1 MDKDD
6 YTIFN
11 PAFVSYHN
19 KSIVKTQLVGNK
31 LTLTVDA
38 GAYEEIEMMAKRYQI
53 SSENM
58 KCLEEC
64 YRNIQEDVK
73 LQNAIKMA
81 EYERDLLRYRS
92 LSAEGRDDVQ
102 KPKKPASKDIKPV
115 FNFFLA
121 SEGETRAFIKSYFLY
136 EFLLEELKMS
146 GLFCDEDFQRSLK
159 GCSSETISCK
169 RGSVKAR
176 NIFGL
181 AESVLYVD
189 TLKHSKS
196 AKKSSSAKQR
206 YEYVFHPISF
216 QKDFAKYPIEL
227 HYQLTDNLSKIVQ
240 IHYEF
245 YKNPDKKLSIQDII
259 ELYQQHSKGKHDKV
273 PLHAW
278 ARTTLLNPCNELNFS
293 DECENGEDGWS
304 QEQDFGF
311 EIFKPKYSELE
322 LSAIPQ
328 KDLVGNVNIEEL
340 KKWVRY
346 CMDDARITTV
356 SRLWHPFHCLPK
368 SYREHVTYNGSP
380 LVEAMDVK
388 NCYYVLM
395 VKALQLAD
403 KIDPDELRRF
413 EALVRDGDIYME
425 IGNDIQ
431 FIHEIKED
439 YNDDDY
445 LSFIGTTRRDR
456 VKVEMQ
462 SFRNYK
468 TYGQAESQHPM
479 LAKKFKELFPS
490 ICHWLFTYP
499 IYRNRKGKN
508 AKRLQADMSRI
519 ETMLISKVCFRLKDM
534 GLTPFTLHDAIY
546 LSREELDIVGKGF
559 VDKLFWEVFD
569 ATTEEDVRRA
579 LEYRY
584 NKEEGKV

>member
-19 KSIVKTQLVGNK
+19 RSIVKTQLVGNK

-38 GAYEEIEMMAKRYQI
+38 GAYEEIEAMAKRYQN
-53 SSENM
+53 SPENM
-58 KCLEEC
+58 KHLEGW
-64 YRNIQEDVK
+64 YRHIQEEVK

-81 EYERDLLRYRS
+81 EYEHDLLRYRN
-92 LSAEGRDDVQ
+92 LSAEERGSIAR
-102 KPKKPASKDIKPV
+102 PKKPASKDIKPV
-115 FNFFLA
+115 FNFFLT
-121 SEGETRAFIKSYFLY
+121 SDGETRAFIKSYFLY

-146 GLFCDEDFQRSLK
+146 GLFCDDDFQRSLK
-159 GCSSETISCK
+159 GCSKENISCK

-189 TLKHSKS
+189 SLKHSKS
-196 AKKSSSAKQR
+196 AKNSSSAKQR

-216 QKDFAKYPIEL
+216 RKDFAKHSIEL
-227 HYQLTDNLSKIVQ
+227 QYQLTDHLSKTVQ
-240 IHYEF
+240 IHYDF
-245 YKNPDKKLSIQDII
+245 YLNPDKMLSIKDII
-259 ELYQQHSKGKHDKV
+259 ELYQKHSKGKHDKV
-273 PLHAW
+273 SLHAW

-380 LVEAMDVK
+380 LVEAMDVR

-431 FIHEIKED
+431 FIHEVKED

-519 ETMLISKVCFRLKDM
+519 ETMLISKMCFRLKDM
-534 GLTPFTLHDAIY
+534 GLTPFTLHDAIC
-546 LSREELDIVGKGF
+546 LSQEELDTVGKGF

-579 LEYRY
+579 LEYRC
-584 NKEEGKV
+584 NKEEVNV

>member
-1 MDKDD
+1 MKAIRMFKDEYLLD
-6 YTIFN
+6 FIN
-11 PAFVSYHN
+11 VEDIDAQEKDVDERLVEQRIVHN
-19 KSIVKTQLVGNK
+19 IKRFIMTLGRDFTFVGNQYHLEIYGEEMWSDLLFFNRELNALVAIELK
-31 LTLTVDA
+31 IGKFKPIYLGQLY
-38 GAYEEIEMMAKRYQI
+38 AYLQVLDDKVRKPH
-53 SSENM
+53 ENPSIGIVLC
-58 KCLEEC
+58 KSANQA
-64 YRNIQEDVK
+64 Y
-73 LQNAIKMA
+73 A
-81 EYERDLLRYRS
+81 EYAVRDYN
-92 LSAEGRDDVQ
+92 
-102 KPKKPASKDIKPV
+102 KPMGVATYK
-115 FNFFLA
+115 
-121 SEGETRAFIKSYFLY
+121 
-136 EFLLEELKMS
+136 
-146 GLFCDEDFQRSLK
+146 
-159 GCSSETISCK
+159 TISDMPVEMQK
-169 RGSVKAR
+169 
-176 NIFGL
+176 
-181 AESVLYVD
+181 
-189 TLKHSKS
+189 TL
-196 AKKSSSAKQR
+196 
-206 YEYVFHPISF
+206 
-216 QKDFAKYPIEL
+216 
-227 HYQLTDNLSKIVQ
+227 
-240 IHYEF
+240 
-245 YKNPDKKLSIQDII
+245 PD
-259 ELYQQHSKGKHDKV
+259 
-273 PLHAW
+273 
-278 ARTTLLNPCNELNFS
+278 
-293 DECENGEDGWS
+293 
-304 QEQDFGF
+304 
-311 EIFKPKYSELE
+311 
-322 LSAIPQ
+322 
-328 KDLVGNVNIEEL
+328 IEEL

-534 GLTPFTLHDAIY
+534 GLNPFTLHDAIY

>member
-1 MDKDD
+1 MNSDK
-6 YTIFN
+6 
-11 PAFVSYHN
+11 
-19 KSIVKTQLVGNK
+19 
-31 LTLTVDA
+31 
-38 GAYEEIEMMAKRYQI
+38 M
-53 SSENM
+53 
-58 KCLEEC
+58 
-64 YRNIQEDVK
+64 
-73 LQNAIKMA
+73 
-81 EYERDLLRYRS
+81 
-92 LSAEGRDDVQ
+92 
-102 KPKKPASKDIKPV
+102 
-115 FNFFLA
+115 
-121 SEGETRAFIKSYFLY
+121 
-136 EFLLEELKMS
+136 
-146 GLFCDEDFQRSLK
+146 
-159 GCSSETISCK
+159 
-169 RGSVKAR
+169 
-176 NIFGL
+176 
-181 AESVLYVD
+181 
-189 TLKHSKS
+189 
-196 AKKSSSAKQR
+196 
-206 YEYVFHPISF
+206 
-216 QKDFAKYPIEL
+216 
-227 HYQLTDNLSKIVQ
+227 
-240 IHYEF
+240 
-245 YKNPDKKLSIQDII
+245 LSIKDII
-259 ELYQQHSKGKHDKV
+259 ELYQKHSKGKHYKV

-304 QEQDFGF
+304 QERDFGF
-311 EIFKPKYSELE
+311 GIFKPKYSELE

-340 KKWVRY
+340 KKWVKY
-346 CMDDARITTV
+346 YKDDARITTV

-546 LSREELDIVGKGF
+546 LSQEELGTVGKGF

-569 ATTEEDVRRA
+569 ATTEGDVLRA
-579 LEYRY
+579 LEYRC
-584 NKEEGKV
+584 NKEEVKV

>member
-1 MDKDD
+1 MDKED

-31 LTLTVDA
+31 LTLTIDA
-38 GAYEEIEMMAKRYQI
+38 GAYAEIEAMAKRYQN
-53 SSENM
+53 SPENM
-58 KCLEEC
+58 KHLEGW
-64 YRNIQEDVK
+64 YRHIQEEVK

-81 EYERDLLRYRS
+81 EYEHDLLRYRN
-92 LSAEGRDDVQ
+92 LSAEERGSIAR
-102 KPKKPASKDIKPV
+102 PKKPASKDIKPV
-115 FNFFLA
+115 FNFFLT
-121 SEGETRAFIKSYFLY
+121 SDGEMRAFIKSYFLY

-146 GLFCDEDFQRSLK
+146 GLFCDDDFQRSLK
-159 GCSSETISCK
+159 GCSKENISCK

-189 TLKHSKS
+189 SLKHSKS
-196 AKKSSSAKQR
+196 AKNSSSAKQR

-216 QKDFAKYPIEL
+216 RKDFAKHSIEL
-227 HYQLTDNLSKIVQ
+227 QYQLTDHLSKTVQ
-240 IHYEF
+240 IHYDF
-245 YKNPDKKLSIQDII
+245 YLNPDKMLSIKDII
-259 ELYQQHSKGKHDKV
+259 ELYQKHSKGKHDKV
-273 PLHAW
+273 SLHAW

-340 KKWVRY
+340 KKWVKY
-346 CMDDARITTV
+346 CKDDARITTV

-368 SYREHVTYNGSP
+368 SYRKHVTYNGST

-431 FIHEIKED
+431 FIHEVKED

-462 SFRNYK
+462 SFRNFK

-519 ETMLISKVCFRLKDM
+519 ETMLVSKVCFLLKDM
-534 GLTPFTLHDAIY
+534 GLNPFTLHDAIY
-546 LSREELDIVGKGF
+546 LSQEELDTVGKGF

-579 LEYRY
+579 LEYRC
-584 NKEEGKV
+584 NK

>member
-1 MDKDD
+1 MDKED

-31 LTLTVDA
+31 LTLTIDA
-38 GAYEEIEMMAKRYQI
+38 GAYAEIEAMAKRYQN
-53 SSENM
+53 SPENM
-58 KCLEEC
+58 KHLEGW
-64 YRNIQEDVK
+64 YRHIQEEVK

-81 EYERDLLRYRS
+81 EYEHDLLRYRN
-92 LSAEGRDDVQ
+92 LSAEERGSIAR
-102 KPKKPASKDIKPV
+102 PKKPASKEIKPV
-115 FNFFLA
+115 FNFFLT
-121 SEGETRAFIKSYFLY
+121 SDGEMRAFIKSYFLY

-146 GLFCDEDFQRSLK
+146 GLFCDDDFQRSLK
-159 GCSSETISCK
+159 GCSKENISCK

-216 QKDFAKYPIEL
+216 RKDFAKHSIEL
-227 HYQLTDNLSKIVQ
+227 QYQLTDHLSKTVQ
-240 IHYEF
+240 IHYDF
-245 YKNPDKKLSIQDII
+245 YLNPDKMLSIQDII
-259 ELYQQHSKGKHDKV
+259 ELYQKYSKGKHDKV

-293 DECENGEDGWS
+293 DKCENGEDGWS

-462 SFRNYK
+462 SFRNFK

-490 ICHWLFTYP
+490 ICHWLFAYP

-546 LSREELDIVGKGF
+546 LSQEELDTVGKGL

-579 LEYRY
+579 LEYRC
-584 NKEEGKV
+584 NKEEVNV

>member
-1 MDKDD
+1 M
-6 YTIFN
+6 
-11 PAFVSYHN
+11 
-19 KSIVKTQLVGNK
+19 
-31 LTLTVDA
+31 
-38 GAYEEIEMMAKRYQI
+38 
-53 SSENM
+53 
-58 KCLEEC
+58 
-64 YRNIQEDVK
+64 
-73 LQNAIKMA
+73 
-81 EYERDLLRYRS
+81 
-92 LSAEGRDDVQ
+92 
-102 KPKKPASKDIKPV
+102 
-115 FNFFLA
+115 FNFFLT
-121 SEGETRAFIKSYFLY
+121 SDGETRAFIKSYFLY

-146 GLFCDEDFQRSLK
+146 GLFCDDDFQRSLK
-159 GCSSETISCK
+159 GCSKENISCK

-189 TLKHSKS
+189 SLKHSKS
-196 AKKSSSAKQR
+196 AKNSSSAKQR

-216 QKDFAKYPIEL
+216 RKDFAKHSIEL
-227 HYQLTDNLSKIVQ
+227 QYQLTDHLSKTVQ
-240 IHYEF
+240 IHYDF
-245 YKNPDKKLSIQDII
+245 YLNPDKMLSIKDII
-259 ELYQQHSKGKHDKV
+259 ELYQKHSKGKHYKV

-304 QEQDFGF
+304 QERDFGF
-311 EIFKPKYSELE
+311 GIFKPKYSELE

-340 KKWVRY
+340 KKWVKY
-346 CMDDARITTV
+346 YKDDARITTV

-546 LSREELDIVGKGF
+546 LSQEELGTVGKGF

-569 ATTEEDVRRA
+569 ATTEGDVLRA
-579 LEYRY
+579 LEYRC
-584 NKEEGKV
+584 NKEEVKV

>member
-19 KSIVKTQLVGNK
+19 RSIVKTQLVGNK

-38 GAYEEIEMMAKRYQI
+38 GAYEEIEAMAKRYQN
-53 SSENM
+53 SPENM
-58 KCLEEC
+58 KHLEGW
-64 YRNIQEDVK
+64 YRHIQEEVK

-81 EYERDLLRYRS
+81 EYEHDLLRYRN
-92 LSAEGRDDVQ
+92 LSAEERGSIAR
-102 KPKKPASKDIKPV
+102 PKKPASKDIKPV
-115 FNFFLA
+115 FNFFLT
-121 SEGETRAFIKSYFLY
+121 SDGETRAFIKSYFLY

-146 GLFCDEDFQRSLK
+146 GLFCDDDFQRSLK
-159 GCSSETISCK
+159 GCSKENISCK

-189 TLKHSKS
+189 SLKHSKS
-196 AKKSSSAKQR
+196 AKNSSSAKQR

-216 QKDFAKYPIEL
+216 RKDFAKHSIEL
-227 HYQLTDNLSKIVQ
+227 QYQLTDHLSKTVQ
-240 IHYEF
+240 IHYDF
-245 YKNPDKKLSIQDII
+245 YLNPDKMLSIKDII
-259 ELYQQHSKGKHDKV
+259 ELYQKHSKGKHDKV
-273 PLHAW
+273 SLHAW

-368 SYREHVTYNGSP
+368 SYREHVTYNDSP
-380 LVEAMDVK
+380 LAEAMDVK

-431 FIHEIKED
+431 FIHEVKED

-519 ETMLISKVCFRLKDM
+519 ETMLISKMCFRLKDM
-534 GLTPFTLHDAIY
+534 GLTPFTLHDAIC
-546 LSREELDIVGKGF
+546 LSQEELDTVGKGF

-579 LEYRY
+579 LEYRC
-584 NKEEGKV
+584 NKEEVNV

>member
-1 MDKDD
+1 MDKED

-31 LTLTVDA
+31 LTLTIDA
-38 GAYEEIEMMAKRYQI
+38 GAYAEIEAMAKRYQN
-53 SSENM
+53 SPENM
-58 KCLEEC
+58 KHLEGW
-64 YRNIQEDVK
+64 YRHIQEEVK

-81 EYERDLLRYRS
+81 EYEHDLLRYRN
-92 LSAEGRDDVQ
+92 LSAEERGSIAR
-102 KPKKPASKDIKPV
+102 PKKPTSKDIKPV
-115 FNFFLA
+115 FNFFLT
-121 SEGETRAFIKSYFLY
+121 SDGEMRAFIKSYFLY

-146 GLFCDEDFQRSLK
+146 GLFCDDDFQRSLK
-159 GCSSETISCK
+159 GCSKENISCK

-181 AESVLYVD
+181 AESILYVD
-189 TLKHSKS
+189 SLKHSKS
-196 AKKSSSAKQR
+196 AKNSSSAKQR

-216 QKDFAKYPIEL
+216 RKDFAKRSIEL
-227 HYQLTDNLSKIVQ
+227 HYYLTDDLSKTVK
-240 IHYEF
+240 IHYGF
-245 YKNPDKKLSIQDII
+245 YLNPDKMLSIQDII
-259 ELYQQHSKGKHDKV
+259 ELYQIHSKGKQDKV

-328 KDLVGNVNIEEL
+328 KDLIGNVNIEEL

-346 CMDDARITTV
+346 CKDDARITTV

-380 LVEAMDVK
+380 LAEAMDVK

-395 VKALQLAD
+395 VKVLQLAD

-431 FIHEIKED
+431 FIHEVKED

-462 SFRNYK
+462 SFRNFK

-519 ETMLISKVCFRLKDM
+519 ETMLISKVCFLLKDM
-534 GLTPFTLHDAIY
+534 GLNPFTLHDAIY
-546 LSREELDIVGKGF
+546 LSEDELGSLEEDF

-569 ATTEEDVRRA
+569 ATTEEEVRRA
-579 LEYRY
+579 LEYRC
-584 NKEEGKV
+584 NK